1 METKM
6 KIEYRKLTDKE
17 SDPWL
22 LLTNIDELIW
32 NGVYALR
39 VSDDDGSLGLPF
51 RFGNIDT
58 VTIVVKDHA
67 HEGKLQNGRTV
78 VQTIT
83 QVERASGS
91 VFTYTRSRHYT
102 DGQHAWNYWTLTDND
117 GNSLIEGSLLQ
128 QINDNTKAIIDEAK
142 RAGSAET
149 ELSERIKGLED
160 NSMTSIPKATTDS
173 LGGVI
178 IGDGLSVDDN
188 GNVAV
193 ALNSINENKLSPEL
207 KNKLNNA
214 AYNAAFIEELTL
226 NDGIVLNY
234 GALRENSEPYIGTRY
249 VAHTGKILANG
260 ETIFPNEGYK
270 ISAYKI
276 FSGEEEVLFCKVQ
289 DVTELFLEEAGYYYQ
304 LEFTKDDAT
313 NFNDKDLENA
323 IKSFIRKPY
332 VWSDGKHID
341 DFITPGTYIIKGKR
355 LYDYDGLPIYNT
367 GAIDARLTVLASDN
381 CVTQVLTMLNVGGGD
396 SNIYVRTKQGNDWG
410 TWGKLQTNVEVG
422 AIGLGQSRTFD
433 DLIDSGIYSGVNVYA
448 TGTDV
453 SGYPITSYETFVLV
467 VINAYL
473 TGGGVSQL
481 KYSLLLDGTTG
492 VTTRTKHNGV
502 WSEWGELGVIK
513 TEEIQNNSVTADKLS
528 TDVREKLDNP
538 LRPLF
543 ISAGA
548 LYNSTNVDVLRTAPW
563 GETVTHKAG
572 HYYLNGLGDIT
583 EEQMMPIYNRGYFND
598 NDIAALGYPGLKR
611 ANDIRTN
618 LCRTGMWNATLNKY
632 LCYTNNKIEVLNLH
646 VAINSSDS
654 ATIVLTQTEN
664 MFYNASLLR
673 IILPSCVLSSDVWS
687 PTCFVGCNS
696 LEEVRITKL
705 KSNISFAD
713 SPMFSKD
720 SLLYIV
726 QNAKATTAITITLH
740 PDAYARLADDTD
752 IVAALEAQP
761 LVSLV
766 SA

>member
-1 METKM
+1 M
-6 KIEYRKLTDKE
+6 
-17 SDPWL
+17 
-22 LLTNIDELIW
+22 
-32 NGVYALR
+32 
-39 VSDDDGSLGLPF
+39 
-51 RFGNIDT
+51 
-58 VTIVVKDHA
+58 
-67 HEGKLQNGRTV
+67 
-78 VQTIT
+78 
-83 QVERASGS
+83 
-91 VFTYTRSRHYT
+91 
-102 DGQHAWNYWTLTDND
+102 TDND
-117 GNSLIEGSLLQ
+117 GNSLVEGSLLQ
-128 QINDNTKAIIDEAK
+128 QINDNTKAISDEAK

-149 ELSERIKGLED
+149 ELSKRIKGLED

-276 FSGEEEVLFCKVQ
+276 FSGEEEVLFSKVQ

-323 IKSFIRKPY
+323 IKSFLRKPY

-396 SNIYVRTKQGNDWG
+396 SNIYVRT
-410 TWGKLQTNVEVG
+410 QTNVEVG

-448 TGTDV
+448 TGTDG

-502 WSEWGELGVIK
+502 WSEWGELGAIK

-583 EEQMMPIYNRGYFND
+583 EEQMVKIYNMGKYWQSENAQGFGCEN
-598 NDIAALGYPGLKR
+598 A
-611 ANDIRTN
+611 RTN
-618 LCRTGMWNATLNKY
+618 LLPTDY
-632 LCYTNNKIEVLNLH
+632 LLYFYKTFNLSQTFNSTTIEVISL
-646 VAINSSDS
+646 VAEKYIGSPQGEIKVSNINFFTQS
-654 ATIVLTQTEN
+654 AQLLKRIVGLINAEN
-664 MFYNASLLR
+664 VTTNKVS
-673 IILPSCVLSSDVWS
+673 IN
-687 PTCFVGCNS
+687 GEG
-696 LEEVRITKL
+696 LEFIYIKKL
-705 KSNISFAD
+705 KVNVS
-713 SPMFSKD
+713 MH
-720 SLLYIV
+720 
-726 QNAKATTAITITLH
+726 NAKSLKKESVLYMIENAVPSSAITITLH
-740 PDAYARLADDTD
+740 SDAYARLADDAE

-761 LVSLV
+761 LISLV